1 MSTVGLDLDRK
12 LDVAWV
18 RSQFPSLGTQFEGQT
33 AAFLDGP
40 AGTQVPARVIGAVQD
55 YLMNSNANT
64 GGAFPTSRHSDEMIA
79 NTRVAMADFFHCD
92 PHEVVFGPNM
102 TTLTFAMSR
111 AIERE
116 LGSGD
121 EILLTTLDHDANF
134 SPWKALEERGVV
146 IRVVDIHE
154 EDCTLDLDDLTSK
167 LSDRTKFVAV
177 GYASNAVGTINPVR
191 EITRLAHAAGAMTF
205 IDAVHYAP
213 HGLMDVEDLDCDF
226 LVCSPYKFFG
236 PHMGTLFGKREH
248 LERFQP
254 YKVRP
259 WCVSSRDKRLHRSR
273 LHRPPL
279 GPCHGS
285 DPSADDRARNGAQ
298 PHPVHAPAWGVC
310 GAEPTAA
317 CADRATHA
325 VPQGR
330 DRRPLCR
337 HCRPIRKQRSSVLLV
352 DLDVRNWVAQQR
364 SHFFLNFD
372 NQLGILQFLGQAG
385 DDGLLLAVL
394 LDQRADNYLGAALL
408 GCEGIELPL
417 FALPPP
423 GAHVRRVQAF
433 AAQQGAYRPESWAAS
448 AWSRIERLYSA
459 VKRRRTGRAT
469 TSESETRGRRAGGV
483 APAALA
489 ASPLRSEAANA
500 AEELLVLLV
509 LIKVRFLSPPYSNR

>member
-1 MSTVGLDLDRK
+1 MSTVGLDLDRM

-18 RSQFPSLGTQFEGQT
+18 RSQFPSLGTRKGQT

-55 YLMNSNANT
+55 YFINSNANT
-64 GGAFPTSRHSDEMIA
+64 GGAFPTSRCSDEMIA

-92 PHEVVFGPNM
+92 PLEVVFGPNM

-191 EITRLAHAAGAMTF
+191 EITRLAHAAGALTF

-213 HGLMDVEDLDCDF
+213 HGLIDVEDLDCDF

-236 PHMGTLFGKREH
+236 PHMGTVFAKREH

-259 WCVSSRDKRLHRSR
+259 SHDEIPDRWETGTQAHELIAGVGAAVDYIAGVGLHSHPAVKTRREALAAAYGTTVAYERRLISTLIEGLQTIPGVRIYGITDPKRFAERCSTLSLRIGNH
-273 LHRPPL
+273 PPKTI
-279 GPCHGS
+279 
-285 DPSADDRARNGAQ
+285 A
-298 PHPVHAPAWGVC
+298 
-310 GAEPTAA
+310 
-317 CADRATHA
+317 
-325 VPQGR
+325 
-330 DRRPLCR
+330 
-337 HCRPIRKQRSSVLLV
+337 
-352 DLDVRNWVAQQR
+352 
-364 SHFFLNFD
+364 
-372 NQLGILQFLGQAG
+372 QFLGQRG
-385 DDGLLLAVL
+385 IFTWDG
-394 LDQRADNYLGAALL
+394 NYYALNLTERLQLEQKGGMLRIGLVHYNTLEEVHRLLGA
-408 GCEGIELPL
+408 
-417 FALPPP
+417 
-423 GAHVRRVQAF
+423 
-433 AAQQGAYRPESWAAS
+433 
-448 AWSRIERLYSA
+448 
-459 VKRRRTGRAT
+459 
-469 TSESETRGRRAGGV
+469 
-483 APAALA
+483 
-489 ASPLRSEAANA
+489 LRDFVSQC
-500 AEELLVLLV
+500 
-509 LIKVRFLSPPYSNR
+509 